1 MAFWLE
7 RRTEVGGQGWLGS
20 LSLRG
25 AEFVFRGPLSW
36 IRRFS
41 GCLLLGPI
49 GWLVDSG
56 AATEAAM
63 LVVVETTTSFR
74 EGKWVE
80 IERRDSGE
88 GLIRRMA
95 L

>member
-1 MAFWLE
+1 
-7 RRTEVGGQGWLGS
+7 V
-20 LSLRG
+20 LRG
-25 AEFVFRGPLSW
+25 SPSW
-36 IRRFS
+36 IRRSS
-41 GCLLLGPI
+41 GCLLLGPM

-63 LVVVETTTSFR
+63 LVAAETTTSLR

-88 GLIRRMA
+88 GLIRRIA

>member
-1 MAFWLE
+1 M
-7 RRTEVGGQGWLGS
+7 
-20 LSLRG
+20 
-25 AEFVFRGPLSW
+25 
-36 IRRFS
+36 
-41 GCLLLGPI
+41 

-56 AATEAAM
+56 AATEAAI

-88 GLIRRMA
+88 GLMRRIA
-95 L
+95 F